1 MFSNN
6 RSTAHPHQFQAR
18 FGLAA
23 LTALA
28 LLLVPLATA
37 QAHVERLDGGAMA
50 AAAVPLDGS
59 SLQAW
64 VPAGPDSVGANA
76 AEPFDG
82 AAGSFH
88 IEDGSGQGAS
98 TAWENEGG
106 AGPAAHF
113 EDAGGGFLSSV
124 VEPAPGMAASYS
136 RYIAWF
142 VLGK

>member
-82 AAGSFH
+82 AAGTSH
-88 IEDGSGQGAS
+88 VEDGTGQALS
-98 TAWENEGG
+98 AAWEQVGG